1 MNRKPDYRQLASEFT
16 DFCEQQLQKPPAK
29 TTSARSLIHAL
40 IAALLT
46 FPLFSGGGTD
56 SVRKSFW

>member
-1 MNRKPDYRQLASEFT
+1 MNHKPDYQQLAGEIT

-29 TTSARSLIHAL
+29 TTSAKSLIHAF

-46 FPLFSGGGTD
+46 FPLLSGGGTD

>member
-1 MNRKPDYRQLASEFT
+1 MNHKPDYRQLASEIT
-16 DFCEQQLQKPPAK
+16 DFCEQHLQKSPAK
-29 TTSARSLIHAL
+29 TTPAKSLIQAF

>member
-1 MNRKPDYRQLASEFT
+1 MNHKPDYRQLASEIT
-16 DFCEQQLQKPPAK
+16 DFCEQRLQKTPTE
-29 TTSARSLIHAL
+29 TTSAISLMHAF

-46 FPLFSGGGTD
+46 FPLLSGGGTD